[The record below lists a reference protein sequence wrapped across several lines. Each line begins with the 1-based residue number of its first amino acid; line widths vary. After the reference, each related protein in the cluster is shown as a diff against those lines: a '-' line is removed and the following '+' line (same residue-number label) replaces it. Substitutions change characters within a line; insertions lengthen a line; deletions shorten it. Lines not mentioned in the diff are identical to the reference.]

1 MEYVKNFLPYVV
13 SIFTAWLAYK
23 EATKKYKLELD
34 KLERNYKNELEK
46 LLKQSMR

>member
-1 MEYVKNFLPYVV
+1 MQYVKTFLLYVV

-34 KLERNYKNELEK
+34 KLEKIIKTN
-46 LLKQSMR
+46 